1 MGLMKKFLAVLVLF
15 IFLTSATALSAE
27 KGNWK
32 DRFDEICGKVQIAES
47 LSTEEVQKLIKESEE
62 LIKRLQEL
70 DQPVKKVYIFRL
82 KKCRSFFQYIL
93 QLRESKKEEG

>member
-1 MGLMKKFLAVLVLF
+1 MMKRIFAALVLVLF
-15 IFLTSATALSAE
+15 AFTAVAFSSE
-27 KGNWK
+27 KVKSWK

-47 LSTEEVQKLIKESEE
+47 LSTEELQKLIRESEE
-62 LIKRLQEL
+62 LIKRLQEI

-93 QLRESKKEEG
+93 QLRESKKEAG